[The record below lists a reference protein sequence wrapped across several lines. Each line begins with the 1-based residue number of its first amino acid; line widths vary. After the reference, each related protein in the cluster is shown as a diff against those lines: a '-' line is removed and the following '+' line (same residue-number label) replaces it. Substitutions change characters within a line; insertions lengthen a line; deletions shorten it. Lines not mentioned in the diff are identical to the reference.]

1 MSTFGIVI
9 LCFFVLIA
17 IVLFIAAKGDSYL
30 KNLLLCS
37 VIYVFAFLLIA
48 INGWFLKLANPYTLG
63 FLFPLLCLISI
74 IFFLFIFFTK
84 NKLVI
89 KKNAIIH
96 FCIFIIFVI
105 SLFITYLFIGT
116 RYGLIEAI
124 SITFDIPI
132 LSSNIIENYFI
143 VDNINNVYNEFDND
157 RLYSLYF
164 FIGMCVQAHSILSF
178 SFFMVYFIRKK
189 VAIGSL
195 LFLTWIFSLEI
206 IYLLALFDLMRP

>member
-1 MSTFGIVI
+1 
-9 LCFFVLIA
+9 
-17 IVLFIAAKGDSYL
+17 
-30 KNLLLCS
+30 
-37 VIYVFAFLLIA
+37 
-48 INGWFLKLANPYTLG
+48 
-63 FLFPLLCLISI
+63 
-74 IFFLFIFFTK
+74 
-84 NKLVI
+84 
-89 KKNAIIH
+89 
-96 FCIFIIFVI
+96 
-105 SLFITYLFIGT
+105 LFITYLFIGT

-143 VDNINNVYNEFDND
+143 IDNINNVYNEFDND

-164 FIGMCVQAHSILSF
+164 FIGMCMQAHSILSF

-189 VAIGSL
+189 VAIGLL